1 MPDSNIT
8 KKALAMAMKEL
19 MEQIPFSKISV
30 SDICEK
36 CGMNRKSFY
45 YHFKDKYDLVNWIFD
60 VEFFQAVH
68 VRDYNLPNWSWRF
81 LEDSCQYFYENQS
94 FYRKALQIEG
104 QNSFVEHFRETLKP
118 LLKMVVKNILADPQY
133 EEFCINFY
141 SDAFIAALERW
152 LLFHTFSL
160 LGITVSRTCH
170 VSCRRKSMR
179 NLSFRSEKVITE
191 MLLK

>member
-104 QNSFVEHFRETLKP
+104 QNSFVDFNGSVIGFDGVPDVHGSSFLCEVTS
-118 LLKMVVKNILADPQY
+118 NIRT
-133 EEFCINFY
+133 IRRRRHH
-141 SDAFIAALERW
+141 AL
-152 LLFHTFSL
+152 
-160 LGITVSRTCH
+160 V
-170 VSCRRKSMR
+170 
-179 NLSFRSEKVITE
+179 
-191 MLLK
+191 

>member
-68 VRDYNLPNWSWRF
+68 VRDYNLVVAFFGGQLSVF
-81 LEDSCQYFYENQS
+81 L
-94 FYRKALQIEG
+94 RKPVILQKG
-104 QNSFVEHFRETLKP
+104 T
-118 LLKMVVKNILADPQY
+118 AD
-133 EEFCINFY
+133 
-141 SDAFIAALERW
+141 
-152 LLFHTFSL
+152 
-160 LGITVSRTCH
+160 
-170 VSCRRKSMR
+170 
-179 NLSFRSEKVITE
+179 
-191 MLLK
+191 

>member
-60 VEFFQAVH
+60 VEFFQLSMSGLQSANG
-68 VRDYNLPNWSWRF
+68 RGCF
-81 LEDSCQYFYENQS
+81 LEDSCQYFYETS
-94 FYRKALQIEG
+94 
-104 QNSFVEHFRETLKP
+104 HFTERHCRLKGRI
-118 LLKMVVKNILADPQY
+118 LL
-133 EEFCINFY
+133 
-141 SDAFIAALERW
+141 
-152 LLFHTFSL
+152 
-160 LGITVSRTCH
+160 
-170 VSCRRKSMR
+170 
-179 NLSFRSEKVITE
+179 
-191 MLLK
+191 

>member
-45 YHFKDKYDLVNWIFD
+45 YHFKDKYDLVNWILMWNFSGCPC
-60 VEFFQAVH
+60 
-68 VRDYNLPNWSWRF
+68 RDYNLPNWSWRF

-118 LLKMVVKNILADPQY
+118 LLKMVVKIFWQTRNMKNSASI
-133 EEFCINFY
+133 
-141 SDAFIAALERW
+141 FIRMHLLRRW
-152 LLFHTFSL
+152 SA
-160 LGITVSRTCH
+160 GCRKKNVQSR
-170 VSCRRKSMR
+170 
-179 NLSFRSEKVITE
+179 NY
-191 MLLK
+191 LLKCCSQASAH

>member
-60 VEFFQAVH
+60 VEFFRLSMSGITICQTGRGVFGGQLSVFLRKPVILQKGTA
-68 VRDYNLPNWSWRF
+68 DWRAEF
-81 LEDSCQYFYENQS
+81 FCRTFQGNV
-94 FYRKALQIEG
+94 KAI
-104 QNSFVEHFRETLKP
+104 
-118 LLKMVVKNILADPQY
+118 VKNGCKRYSGRPAIWRILHQ
-133 EEFCINFY
+133 FLFGCIY
-141 SDAFIAALERW
+141 CGVGALAVGKRMYRA
-152 LLFHTFSL
+152 
-160 LGITVSRTCH
+160 GI
-170 VSCRRKSMR
+170 
-179 NLSFRSEKVITE
+179 IY
-191 MLLK
+191 

>member
-68 VRDYNLPNWSWRF
+68 VRDYNLPNWSWFFGGQLSVF
-81 LEDSCQYFYENQS
+81 L
-94 FYRKALQIEG
+94 RKPVILQKG
-104 QNSFVEHFRETLKP
+104 T
-118 LLKMVVKNILADPQY
+118 AD
-133 EEFCINFY
+133 
-141 SDAFIAALERW
+141 
-152 LLFHTFSL
+152 
-160 LGITVSRTCH
+160 
-170 VSCRRKSMR
+170 
-179 NLSFRSEKVITE
+179 
-191 MLLK
+191 

>member
-68 VRDYNLPNWSWRF
+68 VRDYNLPNCRGVFWRTAVSIF
-81 LEDSCQYFYENQS
+81 TKTS
-94 FYRKALQIEG
+94 
-104 QNSFVEHFRETLKP
+104 HFTERHCRLKGRI
-118 LLKMVVKNILADPQY
+118 LL
-133 EEFCINFY
+133 
-141 SDAFIAALERW
+141 
-152 LLFHTFSL
+152 
-160 LGITVSRTCH
+160 
-170 VSCRRKSMR
+170 
-179 NLSFRSEKVITE
+179 
-191 MLLK
+191 